1 MALERRG
8 RHHPYIPHVAAGA
21 GALVNPNVINGAQQV
36 GRYMANQ
43 IRNYYDNYQSRNNDY
58 EQENRGEQMEADS
71 TSQQVTPPSTM
82 AMGGIADTSGGHR
95 GVLAGNTQTNQGYEK
110 HYHERQMCHSKK
122 LKLKD
127 MTWGMSIF
135 GPKHFNTGNVF
146 PLEKYGT
153 TGQGGLAIPGLVY
166 IKASSIQSN
175 ATINPFEP
183 YGTNQ
188 TQANLCENIYSNAIN
203 FKFKDFF
210 DNKLLSDD
218 GTKGLFKQ
226 FNKFRL
232 LSFTVEII
240 PNTRYESIAHTHPNV
255 LDSAQ
260 NYNGFQGDLTEEEKE
275 IFKSTS
281 QRLEF
286 EDVTTGY
293 FIYRDQYTTY
303 SDGNNN
309 IPYVPPDSK
318 AEILVASKFRREQ
331 FAIKNLDHNLT
342 YINSGETFSFTR
354 EIKPLGGYYFTRD
367 SIIAN
372 KDSNIANIVN
382 LLEGQVTT
390 GTTVINKLMEGF
402 NLLIVPGDV
411 KVLPYGKIKIKAGV
425 DGYLFLPEIITTLEI
440 RTKATWEAFDY
451 NYAENSLQAMSASYQ
466 EPLEKALFDYNITQ
480 SVELA
485 QLNRS

>member
-71 TSQQVTPPSTM
+71 TSQETTPPTTM

-110 HYHERQMCHSKK
+110 HYHERQICYSKK
-122 LKLKD
+122 LKLKNL
-127 MTWGMSIF
+127 TWGMSVY
-135 GPKHFNTGNVF
+135 GPKHFNSGSVF

-153 TGQGGLAIPGLVY
+153 TGSTGKAVPGMVY
-166 IKASSIQSN
+166 VKASIIQGN
-175 ATINPFEP
+175 NTINPFEP
-183 YGTNQ
+183 FGTNQ
-188 TQANLCENIYSNAIN
+188 TQVNFCENIYSNAIN
-203 FKFKDFF
+203 LKFKDFF

-218 GTKGLFKQ
+218 GTKGIFRQ
-226 FNKFRL
+226 YNKFRL

-240 PNTRYESIAHTHPNV
+240 PNTRYESLTHTVPNV
-255 LDSAQ
+255 LDSAR
-260 NYNGFQGDLTEEEKE
+260 NSNGFENDLTDIEKA
-275 IFKSTS
+275 
-281 QRLEF
+281 EF
-286 EDVTTGY
+286 ATVALNFEYDQAETGY
-293 FIYRDQYTTY
+293 FIYRDQYTSY
-303 SDGNNN
+303 SDNNNN

-318 AEILVASKFRREQ
+318 ADVTVANKFRREQ

-342 YINSGETFSFTR
+342 FVKSGETFSFTR
-354 EIKPLGGYYFTRD
+354 QIKPLGGYYFTKD

-372 KDSNIANIVN
+372 KDTNIANIVN

-390 GTTVINKLMEGF
+390 GTTIINKLMEGF

-411 KVLPYGKIKIKAGV
+411 KVYMLGKIKIRDGV
-425 DGYLFLPEIITTLEI
+425 DGYILLPELITTLEI

-451 NYAENSLQAMSASYQ
+451 NYAENTLQAMSVPFQ
-466 EPLEKALFDYNITQ
+466 EPLEKAMFDYNISQ

-485 QLNRS
+485 QLNRK